1 MALTREQEQGESGRA
16 GEVNVTVT
24 AQFEGKVGETRLR
37 GFGCVQKGGGGRE
50 IVDFV
55 NKVWLIWSCQA
66 EEKRQTTDVV
76 KGICMGLM

>member
-1 MALTREQEQGESGRA
+1 MALTQEQGGSGRA

-37 GFGCVQKGGGGRE
+37 GFGCVQRGGG
-50 IVDFV
+50 IVDLV

-66 EEKRQTTDVV
+66 EGKRQTTDVV
-76 KGICMGLM
+76 KGTCMGLM

>member
-1 MALTREQEQGESGRA
+1 MALTREQEHGESGRA

-24 AQFEGKVGETRLR
+24 AQL
-37 GFGCVQKGGGGRE
+37 
-50 IVDFV
+50 VDLV

-76 KGICMGLM
+76 KGACMGLM